1 MGRTSRTPSLA
12 ALLAPDQRMP
22 VSRRMLM
29 ATSGYR
35 SLSTVRITV
44 SSMLLLSHSLSLTS
58 FPSLS
63 RSADPVQP
71 ASNVGNALYGTTS
84 KSESAIWTFDRMTRR
99 LRPTWVNSDSQQ
111 VETFIVKRESGREL
125 LLTADPDRLQQ
136 KSGTCWVM
144 VRLTRLSYVESY
156 ELTLPSV
163 PEV

>member
-1 MGRTSRTPSLA
+1 VVAFSVA
-12 ALLAPDQRMP
+12 D
-22 VSRRMLM
+22 
-29 ATSGYR
+29 
-35 SLSTVRITV
+35 I
-44 SSMLLLSHSLSLTS
+44 S
-58 FPSLS
+58 FPSLL
-63 RSADPVQP
+63 RSADPLQP

-84 KSESAIWTFDRMTRR
+84 KSESAIWTFDLMTRR
-99 LRPTWVNSDSQQ
+99 LQPTWVNSDSQQ

-144 VRLTRLSYVESY
+144 VRVIRLSYIEQC